1 MFHNKNENF
10 KKFIF
15 FIFITILSAI
25 YIYFFLYFERRIIGI
40 SPQYHPDSV
49 YYFESFSNYKSL
61 TFKQSLFNNIKHFF
75 DHFFSNTFYLS
86 IINLIYELHAQVTS
100 IKSLS
105 FFHNTFYRYV
115 ISFNI
120 FFHLILNL
128 LILNYYF
135 KQLKSSAFD
144 HKNLLFLLIIL
155 FLPFRCHLTVNIL
168 KDSLILFT
176 LVIFLTYQNIYSLII
191 SFVLVTPFR
200 FGAIIY
206 YILFLD
212 YRKFDKKMFISLSVL
227 ILIFLLVLFFRN
239 IYNDYGYTHQDL
251 LISIKEFLKARNI
264 AELGGRQFDEVP
276 SFYEYKTGSLIRS
289 VTWPVLFLTGSFA
302 LFTKSYLFYYLA
314 FEILIIQIIFFYFFR
329 RTLITINLVIVLM
342 LIGIYTNTFTSY
354 FRYSYI
360 AFYISSLIC
369 FFNIKHK
376 L

>member
-1 MFHNKNENF
+1 MLLNKNENL
-10 KKFIF
+10 KKYIF
-15 FIFITILSAI
+15 FFFITVLSTI

-49 YYFESFSNYKSL
+49 YYFEKFSNYKNL
-61 TFKQSLFNNIKHFF
+61 TSKESLFTNIKLFF
-75 DHFFSNTFYLS
+75 NGFFSNTFYPS
-86 IINLIYELHAQVTS
+86 IINLIFEFHAKVTS

-105 FFHNTFYRYV
+105 FLHNTFYRYV
-115 ISFNI
+115 VSFNI
-120 FFHLILNL
+120 IIHLILNL

-135 KQLKSSAFD
+135 KQFKSSAFD

-155 FLPFRCHLTVNIL
+155 FLPYRCHLTVSIL

-176 LVIFLTYQNIYSLII
+176 LAIFFTYQNIYSLII
-191 SFVLVTPFR
+191 SFVLATPFR

-212 YRKFDKKMFISLSVL
+212 YRKFNKKMFILLSVL

-251 LISIKEFLKARNI
+251 LISIKEFLKSRNL

-276 SFYEYKTGSLIRS
+276 NFYQYKTGSLIRS
-289 VTWPVLFLTGSFA
+289 VTWPFLFVTGGFA

-329 RTLITINLVIVLM
+329 RSLITINLIIVLM

-369 FFNIKHK
+369 FFNVKNK

>member
-1 MFHNKNENF
+1 MFLDKNENL
-10 KKFIF
+10 KKYIF

-49 YYFESFSNYKSL
+49 YYFEKFS
-61 TFKQSLFNNIKHFF
+61 TFKNLSFKESLSFNIKLFF
-75 DHFFSNTFYLS
+75 NGFFSNTFYPS
-86 IINLIYELHAQVTS
+86 IINLIDELHTKVAS

-115 ISFNI
+115 VSFNI
-120 FFHLILNL
+120 IIHLILNL

-135 KQLKSSAFD
+135 KQFKSSAFD
-144 HKNLLFLLIIL
+144 RKNLLFLLIIL
-155 FLPFRCHLTVNIL
+155 FLPYRCHLTVSIL

-191 SFVLVTPFR
+191 SFVLATPFR

-212 YRKFDKKMFISLSVL
+212 YRKFNKKMFILLSVL

-239 IYNDYGYTHQDL
+239 IYTDYDYTHQDL
-251 LISIKEFLKARNI
+251 LISIKEFLKSRNI

-276 SFYEYKTGSLIRS
+276 NFYQYKTGSLIRA
-289 VTWPVLFLTGSFA
+289 VTWPFLFVTGSFA

-329 RTLITINLVIVLM
+329 RSLITINLIIVLM

-369 FFNIKHK
+369 FFNVKHK